1 MGLPLH
7 SEYLPLSELIGDG
20 YRRSILF
27 VGPSESG
34 KETSGERVFVDDF
47 ASLLKRSQGGR
58 KFIFAV
64 RPYAHGLSMHTL
76 RTHDKH
82 LKNLGNDD
90 AVENDDAGRGTYLRK
105 HEVFQFQSH
114 ASKHGGRRE
123 LCLLCTKS
131 R

>member
-1 MGLPLH
+1 MVIEGQFCLLALLNRGRRRAARGF
-7 SEYLPLSELIGDG
+7 SSTISQAFSSILKEL
-20 YRRSILF
+20 RRSQI
-27 VGPSESG
+27 
-34 KETSGERVFVDDF
+34 
-47 ASLLKRSQGGR
+47 
-58 KFIFAV
+58 FIFAV

-90 AVENDDAGRGTYLRK
+90 AVENDGAGRGTYLRK